1 MKTETIAA
9 KLLDKKDYPITM
21 RNLKQALNHGFVF
34 VKVHRV
40 IKFNQKAWLK
50 SYIDINR
57 KLRKKKK
64 NDFGKYFFKLLNNTV
79 FGKSI
84 KNVRKLR
91 DIKLVT
97 TEYMRNYLASKPNYH
112 TTFFL
117 RISTSHRNGK
127 TIFMN
132 KPVYLGLSISELSKI
147 LMHKF
152 FYDYVKTKYMKKK
165 ISYMDTDSFRVY
177 KKQKTFTE
185 TFQTMSKQDVIL
197 QIKKQ
202 KKRGNNER
210 VCSIESKNIELFN

>member
-50 SYIDINR
+50 LYIDINR
-57 KLRKKKK
+57 KLRKKAK

-165 ISYMDTDSFRVY
+165 N
-177 KKQKTFTE
+177 
-185 TFQTMSKQDVIL
+185 IL
-197 QIKKQ
+197 HGYRQ
-202 KKRGNNER
+202 
-210 VCSIESKNIELFN
+210 L